1 MYARNVYAQLLAAQK
16 RFDEMLSL
24 SEESL
29 QMDPQSLDALVNHGM
44 LLYYK
49 RDYAAAEQVSR
60 RALSMQPGDEAALL
74 LLTRVIEAQGRF
86 GEALATANEAARLAG
101 DAGVNLQRRR
111 VIRLQA
117 LRTRRQARVAAAEL
131 EKAGRTAPCGSARGI
146 SRTCTPPGTNEDAL
160 DQFERA
166 LDERDPADM
175 ADGGSKGR
183 SAEEGAALSSC
194 ILAKIGLD

>member
-49 RDYAAAEQVSR
+49 RDYAAAEQVCR
-60 RALSMQPGDEAALL
+60 RALSMQPGDESALL
-74 LLTRVIEAQGRF
+74 LLTRVVEAQGRF
-86 GEALATANEAARLAG
+86 DEALATANEAARLAG
-101 DAGVNLQRRR
+101 DAGVNLRVV

-117 LRTRRQARVAAAEL
+117 LSGHVDEARVAAAEL
-131 EKAGRTAPCGSARGI
+131 EKAGSDGTTRVTRAGSRVLVHRA
-146 SRTCTPPGTNEDAL
+146 GTNEG
-160 DQFERA
+160 RA
-166 LDERDPADM
+166 
-175 ADGGSKGR
+175 R
-183 SAEEGAALSSC
+183 SVRARRSTSATPHWCG
-194 ILAKIGLD
+194 